1 MSVRHPMGELHS
13 FSIKNRR
20 RSGVSIVNLEHISH
34 FVPMFL
40 FLTLNI

>member
-13 FSIKNRR
+13 SSIKNRR
-20 RSGVSIVNLEHISH
+20 RSGVSIVNFEHSSYV
-34 FVPMFL
+34 VPVFL